1 MGAVWLSTRCRRCP
15 QHLRLA
21 ARRRCATTALA
32 PLQPTLRRRLEPR
45 RRQGIPPVELCH
57 HLVQLPNGTSGRP
70 NSIRILGYAML
81 GGMNDSEAIESL
93 AEPGPQSSL
102 GCARVFKDDPQ
113 PFPTFT
119 AQLVFFARQ
128 PHLPDRPELVRMD
141 FAHRSCPF
149 GVHPEQR
156 IGYAVPTSLSKR
168 SS

>member
-1 MGAVWLSTRCRRCP
+1 
-15 QHLRLA
+15 
-21 ARRRCATTALA
+21 
-32 PLQPTLRRRLEPR
+32 
-45 RRQGIPPVELCH
+45 
-57 HLVQLPNGTSGRP
+57 
-70 NSIRILGYAML
+70 ML
-81 GGMNDSEAIESL
+81 GGMNAAEAIESL